1 MQLSYSHAGFTFRQ
15 LNFSRT
21 LPLFL
26 VFFTLLSLLFLPK
39 AFGQGAFV
47 IQAPYKRS
55 IVSFEMHRN
64 LIIVPVYINQK
75 GPFNFILDTG
85 VGVTLIT
92 EPSLKDSLQLK
103 NGVNIS
109 IAGMGSDADLK
120 AFIASGINMKLG
132 QASAS
137 FLQVAVLSEDVFN
150 LSSYVGV
157 PIYGIL
163 GYQFFNSFAV
173 QIKYSEL
180 RVVAQNFKDFKYR
193 KSYGTPIPITIEG
206 QKPYLTTVAQLE
218 EPRKIPVKLI
228 IDTGAGHALSLEQE
242 SNAAIKVPSP
252 SITAQLGKGLSGT
265 INGQLGRI
273 RSFTLKNYNLN
284 NVLTSFPNYQDVGA
298 KVYLVPRNGNIGN
311 ELLKR
316 FDIVFN
322 YRQQLMYIR
331 PNRYFRDPFEHDMCG
346 LDVIAS
352 GKDYQRYI
360 VNFVEPD
367 SPAADA
373 GILPGDEVVSIN
385 MTPASAMSISKMDRL
400 FHFKPGYNILL
411 GIQRGEQRIYTVIT
425 LKRKI

>member
-1 MQLSYSHAGFTFRQ
+1 MQLDYTRAGFTFGQ
-15 LNFSRT
+15 LIFSRSFI
-21 LPLFL
+21 LFF
-26 VFFTLLSLLFLPK
+26 VFFVLLFTYSLPK
-39 AFGQGAFV
+39 AFCQGAFV
-47 IQAPYKRS
+47 IQPPYKKC
-55 IVSFEMHRN
+55 IVPFEMHRN

-75 GPFNFILDTG
+75 GPYNFILDTG

-109 IAGMGSDADLK
+109 IAGMGSDSDLK
-120 AFIASGINMKLG
+120 AFVASGIKMKLG
-132 QASAS
+132 QATAG

-180 RVVAQNFKDFKYR
+180 RVIAQNFDDFKYR
-193 KSYGTPIPITIEG
+193 KSHGTPIPITVEG
-206 QKPYLTTVAQLE
+206 QKPYLTTMAQLDG
-218 EPRKIPVKLI
+218 PDKISIKLI

-242 SNAAIKVPSP
+242 SNAAIKVPTP
-252 SITAQLGKGLSGT
+252 SITSQLGKGLSGT

-273 RSFTLKNYNLN
+273 KSFTLKQYNLT

-298 KVYLVPRNGNIGN
+298 KVYLVSRNGNIGN

-316 FDIVFN
+316 FDIVFD
-322 YRQQLMYIR
+322 YRKQLMYIR

-360 VNFVEPD
+360 VNYVEPD
-367 SPAADA
+367 SPAAKA

-385 MTPASAMSISKMDRL
+385 MTPASAMTISKIDRL
-400 FHFKPGYNILL
+400 FHLKPGYNILI

-425 LKRKI
+425 LRRKI